1 MRIGLDAMGG
11 DHAPE
16 YPVKGAVEAVK
27 AYGYD
32 IVLIGKEDEIR
43 EHLKGLDYLKENIS
57 IINSSEI
64 IEMQDPAALS
74 VRKKRDSSIVIGT
87 TLLKEGIFDA
97 FVSAGNTGAVV
108 CAATLSLR
116 LLPGV
121 DRPGIAVI
129 FPTLNK
135 PCMVIDVGANID
147 PKPLHLLQY
156 GIMGDAYSKHILN
169 KGNPSVALLNIGEE
183 STKGTDFIKES
194 HLMLTESKLNFI
206 GNIEPKEVYKGKADV
221 VLCDGF
227 MGNVFL
233 KVTEGFS
240 EAATELLKRE
250 LKYSGFVT
258 KLGAFLTLPAFRA
271 LKRKIDATEY
281 GGAPLMGVDGS
292 VIIAHG
298 SSNAKAIKN
307 AICAAAENV
316 NHQVNMHVVEELQ
329 SY

>member
-11 DHAPE
+11 DKAPE
-16 YPVKGAVEAVK
+16 VNVEGAILAVEEYNYTV
-27 AYGYD
+27 
-32 IVLIGKEDEIR
+32 VLIGN
-43 EHLKGLDYLKENIS
+43 ENIIKKELS
-57 IINSSEI
+57 ARQYPKDKIEI
-64 IEMQDPAALS
+64 VDASQVIGMDEPAALS
-74 VRKKRDSSIVIGT
+74 VRKKRDSSIVIGASMI
-87 TLLKEGIFDA
+87 KEKKIDA

-156 GIMGDAYSKHILN
+156 GIMGDAYSKHIL
-169 KGNPSVALLNIGEE
+169 KKPNPTVGLLNIGEE
-183 STKGTDFIKES
+183 SSKGTDFIREAHIMLNES
-194 HLMLTESKLNFI
+194 ELNFV
-206 GNIEPKEVYKGKADV
+206 GNIEPKEVYRGKADV
-221 VLCDGF
+221 VVCDGF
-227 MGNVFL
+227 VGNVFL

-240 EAATELLKRE
+240 EAASLLLKRE
-250 LKYSGFVT
+250 LKQSSFIT
-258 KLGAFLTLPAFRA
+258 KFGAFLTLPAF
-271 LKRKIDATEY
+271 KKIKKKIDASEY

-307 AICAAAENV
+307 AVRAAAESVSQKV
-316 NHQVNMHVVEELQ
+316 NLHVVEELQ
-329 SY
+329 NF